1 MLRPVV
7 IPWDTGVHTMIVDL
21 VLKNGKIWTTG
32 GILEGG
38 VGIDSGKIVTIGKD
52 EALPN
57 SDKTIDLKGKLIL
70 PGFIDA
76 HTHIR
81 GMDRSDWEDFTSGTS
96 AAAAGAI
103 TTVFEMPITVP
114 PTSTVTGFREKVY
127 RASRESIVNFAFYAG
142 AGGQNIDEI
151 PLLAREGALAFK
163 TFMHPPPAG
172 REEDFWGFYVTDD
185 VSHFKVLES
194 IAETGLVS
202 AVHAENYAVIAHLTE
217 RLKTQGRRDL
227 TAYMESR
234 PGITE
239 ADAIFGTSMLASY
252 VGARLHICHI
262 AASQSVAVVEMLKK
276 NGQMVTAE
284 TCPHYLTF
292 THKDVERLGPYAK
305 INPPVRQAA
314 DREMLWKALNSG
326 VIDIVASDHGAFPKD
341 TKEVG
346 RSDIWQAYMGAP
358 GLDCMMPVMFTHV
371 NQGRISLGTLV
382 RVCSENPARIFGLYP
397 RKGVLAI
404 GSDADIV
411 AVDLSQKRKLKASE
425 FYTKAKD
432 VSLLYDGFEAKG
444 IPTLT
449 IVNGL
454 EVMRDGEITG
464 RPGTGKLEKP
474 SVAN

>member
-1 MLRPVV
+1 MT
-7 IPWDTGVHTMIVDL
+7 IDL
-21 VLKNGKIWTTG
+21 VLKDCKIWTNN
-32 GILEGG
+32 GIMEGG
-38 VGIDSGKIVTIGKD
+38 VGIDSGKIVAIGKD
-52 EALPN
+52 EVLPD

-76 HTHIR
+76 HSHIR
-81 GMDRSDWEDFTSGTS
+81 GMDRSDWEDFTSGSS

-114 PTSTVTGFREKVY
+114 PTSTVTGFREKVH

-142 AGGQNIDEI
+142 AGGQNIEQI
-151 PLLAREGALAFK
+151 PLLAKEGALAFK

-172 REEDFWGFYVTDD
+172 REEDFWGFTVTDD
-185 VSHFKVLES
+185 ISHFRVLES

-202 AVHAENYAVIAHLTE
+202 AVHAENFAVIAHLTE
-217 RLKTQGRRDL
+217 RLKAQGRKDL

-234 PGITE
+234 PGVTE
-239 ADAIFGTSMLASY
+239 ADAIFTTSMLASY
-252 VGARLHICHI
+252 VRARLHICHI
-262 AASQSVAVVEMLKK
+262 AASESVAVLEMLKK
-276 NGQMVTAE
+276 NGQAITAE

-305 INPPVRQAA
+305 INPPMRQPA

-326 VIDIVASDHGAFPKD
+326 LIDIVASDHGAFPKSS
-341 TKEVG
+341 KEMG
-346 RSDIWQAYMGAP
+346 WDDIWQAYMGAP

-371 NQGRISLGTLV
+371 NQGRMSLSTLV

-411 AVDLSQKRKLKASE
+411 AIDLNKRKKLKASE

-432 VSLLYDGFEAKG
+432 VALLYDGFEAKG

-449 IVNGL
+449 VVNGI

-464 RPGTGKLEKP
+464 SPGTGKLEKP
-474 SVAN
+474 SVTN